1 MHLSKTPVH
10 LATTTA
16 AAFMVRLATLTKLKH
31 RQCVCSHCL
40 VNIAGVITHMS
51 ASDVWF
57 GASDV
62 KHLG

>member
-1 MHLSKTPVH
+1 MHLSKTPIR

-16 AAFMVRLATLTKLKH
+16 AAFMVGLATLTNPKY
-31 RQCVCSHCL
+31 RRCVGSHCL
-40 VNIAGVITHMS
+40 DNIAGVITHTS

-57 GASDV
+57 GASDI